1 MGTFTLIP
9 PMSLGNLN
17 KAEKLSLL
25 KRYMKLMPSGSDS
38 ESPDEISLLADSG
51 VPVLN
56 ISAGQVTRM
65 NGIIDELTE
74 LTLAAERTAAQRM
87 EPALRGYRDFANLP
101 TAQETEVINGLLID
115 LAKPEFADS
124 VVTLQLAPYIAE
136 LRRLNDRYAELAALR
151 DKSRSVRTENVTSKE
166 LSSEAQDLLDDMCA
180 LANASSLLQPSEEAR
195 VFVRDATHLFAQVRT
210 AYKQRSKGTPSG
222 PAEPGTPE
230 PGGGGDSESPDEI

>member
-74 LTLAAERTAAQRM
+74 LTMQA
-87 EPALRGYRDFANLP
+87 
-101 TAQETEVINGLLID
+101 
-115 LAKPEFADS
+115 S
-124 VVTLQLAPYIAE
+124 
-136 LRRLNDRYAELAALR
+136 
-151 DKSRSVRTENVTSKE
+151 
-166 LSSEAQDLLDDMCA
+166 SSEET
-180 LANASSLLQPSEEAR
+180 PEI
-195 VFVRDATHLFAQVRT
+195 
-210 AYKQRSKGTPSG
+210 TPSCPLPPSVPPPNG
-222 PAEPGTPE
+222 WNPPCAVTAT
-230 PGGGGDSESPDEI
+230 SPTCPQRRRRR

>member
-74 LTLAAERTAAQRM
+74 LTMQASSSEETPEMQQVEADRDTAGNYIVRRVLDYAKLPLAAERTAAQRM

-124 VVTLQLAPYIAE
+124 VVTLHRRATTAQRSLCRAGRPTRQIEIGTHRECDLQGAV
-136 LRRLNDRYAELAALR
+136 LRGARPAGRY
-151 DKSRSVRTENVTSKE
+151 VRTG
-166 LSSEAQDLLDDMCA
+166 QC
-180 LANASSLLQPSEEAR
+180 LQPVATLGRGAR
-195 VFVRDATHLFAQVRT
+195 IC
-210 AYKQRSKGTPSG
+210 S
-222 PAEPGTPE
+222 
-230 PGGGGDSESPDEI
+230 

>member
-74 LTLAAERTAAQRM
+74 LTMQA
-87 EPALRGYRDFANLP
+87 
-101 TAQETEVINGLLID
+101 
-115 LAKPEFADS
+115 S
-124 VVTLQLAPYIAE
+124 
-136 LRRLNDRYAELAALR
+136 
-151 DKSRSVRTENVTSKE
+151 
-166 LSSEAQDLLDDMCA
+166 SSEETPRLPRLR
-180 LANASSLLQPSEEAR
+180 QPAHSAGDGGDQWPAYRPSEAR
-195 VFVRDATHLFAQVRT
+195 VRRLGSHSATGTLHRRATTAQRSLCRAGRPTRQIEIGTHRECDLQGAVLRGARPAGRYVRT
-210 AYKQRSKGTPSG
+210 GQCLQPVATLGRGARICS
-222 PAEPGTPE
+222 
-230 PGGGGDSESPDEI
+230 

>member
-74 LTLAAERTAAQRM
+74 LTMQASSSEETPEMQQVEADRDTAGNYIVRRVLDYAKLPLAAA
-87 EPALRGYRDFANLP
+87 
-101 TAQETEVINGLLID
+101 
-115 LAKPEFADS
+115 
-124 VVTLQLAPYIAE
+124 
-136 LRRLNDRYAELAALR
+136 
-151 DKSRSVRTENVTSKE
+151 
-166 LSSEAQDLLDDMCA
+166 
-180 LANASSLLQPSEEAR
+180 
-195 VFVRDATHLFAQVRT
+195 
-210 AYKQRSKGTPSG
+210 
-222 PAEPGTPE
+222 
-230 PGGGGDSESPDEI
+230 

>member
-51 VPVLN
+51 VPALN

-74 LTLAAERTAAQRM
+74 LTMQASSSEETPEMQQVEADRDTAGNYIVRRVLDYAKLPLAAERTAAQRM

-124 VVTLQLAPYIAE
+124 VTGTLHRRATTAQRSLCRAGRPTRQIEIGTHRECDLQGAV
-136 LRRLNDRYAELAALR
+136 LRGARPAGRY
-151 DKSRSVRTENVTSKE
+151 VRTG
-166 LSSEAQDLLDDMCA
+166 QC
-180 LANASSLLQPSEEAR
+180 LQPVATLGRGAR
-195 VFVRDATHLFAQVRT
+195 IC
-210 AYKQRSKGTPSG
+210 S
-222 PAEPGTPE
+222 
-230 PGGGGDSESPDEI
+230 

>member
-51 VPVLN
+51 VPALN

-74 LTLAAERTAAQRM
+74 LTMQASSSEETPEMQQVEADRDTAGNYIVRRVLDYAKLPLAAERTAAQRM

-115 LAKPEFADS
+115 LAKLEFADS
-124 VVTLQLAPYIAE
+124 VATLQLAPYIAE
-136 LRRLNDRYAELAALR
+136 LRRLNDRCPARQIEIGTHRECDLQGAVLR
-151 DKSRSVRTENVTSKE
+151 GARPAGRYVRTG
-166 LSSEAQDLLDDMCA
+166 QC
-180 LANASSLLQPSEEAR
+180 LQPVATLGRGAR
-195 VFVRDATHLFAQVRT
+195 IC
-210 AYKQRSKGTPSG
+210 S
-222 PAEPGTPE
+222 
-230 PGGGGDSESPDEI
+230 

>member
-74 LTLAAERTAAQRM
+74 LTMQASSSEETPEMQQVEADRDTAGNYIVRRVLDYAKLPLAAERTAAQRM

-124 VVTLQLAPYIAE
+124 VVTLQLAPYICRATTAQRSLCRAGRPTRQIE
-136 LRRLNDRYAELAALR
+136 IGTHRECDLQGAVLRGARPAGRY
-151 DKSRSVRTENVTSKE
+151 VRTG
-166 LSSEAQDLLDDMCA
+166 QC
-180 LANASSLLQPSEEAR
+180 LQPVATLGRGAR
-195 VFVRDATHLFAQVRT
+195 IC
-210 AYKQRSKGTPSG
+210 S
-222 PAEPGTPE
+222 
-230 PGGGGDSESPDEI
+230 